1 MDGREPRTAA
11 SRPGPRTW
19 NPSGLTYVK
28 DSAIMTHMVK
38 TQVYL
43 REEELEALHRAAER
57 AKRPVAALVREAIRR
72 VWLRTDSPGPVALW
86 DGVPGRTSAE
96 HDAIYDEP

>member
-1 MDGREPRTAA
+1 
-11 SRPGPRTW
+11 
-19 NPSGLTYVK
+19 
-28 DSAIMTHMVK
+28 MVK

-57 AKRPVAALVREAIRR
+57 AGRPVAALVRDAVRR
-72 VWLRTDSPGPVALW
+72 VWLKPDARGPVALW
-86 DGVPGRTSAE
+86 DGMPGRASVE